1 MKELVCIIQIIVFSL
16 CFCIAFKITR
26 VFFPD
31 LFNLLYSI
39 IRLGMIATR
48 WKNPSNP
55 STANSNRRY
64 GKQKPLICDS
74 TVNLC
79 FFFPFTVSTQE
90 KDHGLNMTLSGITLS
105 EVRSCLTIYTV
116 VLQRKPFAFELFLAN
131 ASQVITHAWFSM
143 KNYVYSSLCARLKN
157 TYMCCIQSNEFT
169 QTTPSIT
176 KRSLLTV
183 SSL

>member
-105 EVRSCLTIYTV
+105 EVRSCLTIYIQYFFKENPSHLSYFWQMHHKFSHMHGFLWRTMYTV
-116 VLQRKPFAFELFLAN
+116 ACVR
-131 ASQVITHAWFSM
+131 V
-143 KNYVYSSLCARLKN
+143 
-157 TYMCCIQSNEFT
+157 
-169 QTTPSIT
+169 
-176 KRSLLTV
+176 
-183 SSL
+183 